1 MPNLA
6 VWHPQLVHFVIALG
20 LVGVVLRLLSLL
32 LRSAWLSPACWSP
45 ACFTPPGTTVSRAA
59 APTPPG

>member
-32 LRSAWLSPACWSP
+32 LRSAWLSPP
-45 ACFTPPGTTVSRAA
+45 AGRRPVSRR
-59 APTPPG
+59 PERP